1 MTNHESNTIAKSF
14 EEFKSSFFPMLS
26 QHESHNIAK
35 LGFEQVGANM
45 ADEAFNSLLSGNRE
59 EVS

>member
-1 MTNHESNTIAKSF
+1 MTSNEFTGPAKNF
-14 EEFKSSFFPMLS
+14 DEFKSTYFPLLS

-45 ADEAFNSLLSGNRE
+45 ADEAFNSLLSSKSKKR
-59 EVS
+59 

>member
-1 MTNHESNTIAKSF
+1 MTNHDSTTIAKSF
-14 EEFKSSFFPMLS
+14 EEFKSSFFPKLT

-59 EVS
+59 VIS